1 MYSNIFSM
9 HAYILFMHAF
19 FYAYLYVL
27 YACILFLC
35 LYVLYACIP
44 FLCLYVLYACIL
56 LSMLYICI
64 YAFVGCSDRAPTR
77 SRLPAPLKDLNSFLC
92 PDQLISVFF
101 IN

>member
-27 YACILFLC
+27 YACIL
-35 LYVLYACIP
+35 